1 MRRRRNE
8 VTVEIRKTKRDDTLQ
23 KRRNVPLT
31 EDTTDEE
38 EGRGENLS
46 AASLDTIVERA
57 MSPEP
62 ATQLAAVQV
71 PGFFP
76 RIPVSHWGICSTQK
90 LSGVSIRIASSL
102 KVKMHCG
109 VIFTVSTLYWC
120 GWNFSFLCKSKT
132 FCLAGFIMFLSECE
146 VTRRIAEIDRCK

>member
-1 MRRRRNE
+1 VVQEMRRRRNE

-38 EGRGENLS
+38 GEGRENLS

-71 PGFFP
+71 NKSVFRGSMTF
-76 RIPVSHWGICSTQK
+76 
-90 LSGVSIRIASSL
+90 
-102 KVKMHCG
+102 
-109 VIFTVSTLYWC
+109 WC
-120 GWNFSFLCKSKT
+120 GSVSADP
-132 FCLAGFIMFLSECE
+132 CL
-146 VTRRIAEIDRCK
+146 

>member
-38 EGRGENLS
+38 GEGRENLS

-71 PGFFP
+71 NKLVF
-76 RIPVSHWGICSTQK
+76 RIHDRR
-90 LSGVSIRIASSL
+90 IRI
-102 KVKMHCG
+102 
-109 VIFTVSTLYWC
+109 
-120 GWNFSFLCKSKT
+120 
-132 FCLAGFIMFLSECE
+132 
-146 VTRRIAEIDRCK
+146 RIHTSD

>member
-38 EGRGENLS
+38 EGRENLS

-62 ATQLAAVQV
+62 ETQLAAVQV
-71 PGFFP
+71 
-76 RIPVSHWGICSTQK
+76 RK
-90 LSGVSIRIASSL
+90 LLI
-102 KVKMHCG
+102 
-109 VIFTVSTLYWC
+109 
-120 GWNFSFLCKSKT
+120 
-132 FCLAGFIMFLSECE
+132 
-146 VTRRIAEIDRCK
+146 

>member
-38 EGRGENLS
+38 EGRENLS

-71 PGFFP
+71 RYLVPTYP
-76 RIPVSHWGICSTQK
+76 S
-90 LSGVSIRIASSL
+90 ASLFALGLGRLIHLIS
-102 KVKMHCG
+102 VPT
-109 VIFTVSTLYWC
+109 TVTCHHL
-120 GWNFSFLCKSKT
+120 NL
-132 FCLAGFIMFLSECE
+132 
-146 VTRRIAEIDRCK
+146 DP

>member
-1 MRRRRNE
+1 MVGATR
-8 VTVEIRKTKRDDTLQ
+8 TVEEIRAEALHQAARRDDTLQ

-38 EGRGENLS
+38 EGRENLS

-71 PGFFP
+71 
-76 RIPVSHWGICSTQK
+76 TN
-90 LSGVSIRIASSL
+90 
-102 KVKMHCG
+102 
-109 VIFTVSTLYWC
+109 Y
-120 GWNFSFLCKSKT
+120 
-132 FCLAGFIMFLSECE
+132 
-146 VTRRIAEIDRCK
+146 